1 MNNKIIITGC
11 TSGIGKSLLIKLLE
25 DNSNYIIGVCR
36 NPKKIQDIAKK
47 KNKNLK
53 LIKCDL
59 LNIKDLK
66 NLIKQLKKITNI
78 NILINNCGSFF
89 FQEKDIFDG
98 ISNTYFLNTFVPLLL
113 SLETRK
119 NFNIKKKNL
128 VINIGSNAYKLYPI
142 KNGEILLKNHTFSY
156 KNYCIS
162 KLYLMH
168 ITAKLGSYKRGN
180 IEYCY
185 IHPGLVKSNIYSN
198 FPIFYKF
205 LFRIVLFLFGI
216 SSEKSANYIIENIL
230 NNNSERNNKFF
241 NFNSKNTI
249 KDLDLNKKY
258 SKKIWDIFLDK
269 KLKFEKL

>member
-142 KNGEILLKNHTFSY
+142 KNGEILLKNHTFSF

-216 SSEKSANYIIENIL
+216 SSEKVQITL
-230 NNNSERNNKFF
+230 
-241 NFNSKNTI
+241 
-249 KDLDLNKKY
+249 L
-258 SKKIWDIFLDK
+258 KIY
-269 KLKFEKL
+269 

>member
-128 VINIGSNAYKLYPI
+128 VINVGSN
-142 KNGEILLKNHTFSY
+142 
-156 KNYCIS
+156 
-162 KLYLMH
+162 
-168 ITAKLGSYKRGN
+168 
-180 IEYCY
+180 
-185 IHPGLVKSNIYSN
+185 
-198 FPIFYKF
+198 
-205 LFRIVLFLFGI
+205 
-216 SSEKSANYIIENIL
+216 
-230 NNNSERNNKFF
+230 
-241 NFNSKNTI
+241 
-249 KDLDLNKKY
+249 
-258 SKKIWDIFLDK
+258 
-269 KLKFEKL
+269 